1 MVRRNIHGLLGLRD
15 RPQLY
20 APVSDAF
27 RALLARTKSK
37 PSIPLSGREVIAKS
51 APTISAKP
59 VGVGAR
65 FQPWIVK
72 DERSGLWTRTGGD
85 GRRFIVTADQK
96 VSAFVE
102 LEGQVLTMT
111 FYLEYIQ

>member
-1 MVRRNIHGLLGLRD
+1 MMRRKIHGLLGLRD
-15 RPQLY
+15 RPPQLH

-72 DERSGLWTRTGGD
+72 DERSGLWTRTGETD
-85 GRRFIVTADQK
+85 GVSLSPPTKRSALLLNLK
-96 VSAFVE
+96 VRC
-102 LEGQVLTMT
+102 
-111 FYLEYIQ
+111 